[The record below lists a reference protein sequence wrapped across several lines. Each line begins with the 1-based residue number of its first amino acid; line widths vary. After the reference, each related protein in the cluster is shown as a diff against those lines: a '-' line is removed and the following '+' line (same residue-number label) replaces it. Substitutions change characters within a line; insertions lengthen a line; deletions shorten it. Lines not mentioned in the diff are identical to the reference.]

1 MSTGYVTLS
10 RQSGLMHE
18 MQAIANNVANMSTTG
33 FRREDVVFSEYIRAG
48 GTRDQSVSMAAAR
61 GRHLDLTQG
70 TLEPTGG
77 TFDLAI
83 EGQGFFTVQTPG
95 GERLTRAG
103 HFLPG
108 DAGDLMTPD
117 GHLVL
122 DDGGAPIFIPPDAP
136 GVSIATDGTIS
147 AGGRPIAR
155 IGLVQPNDLSGLK
168 REGANLFSAGSGV
181 EPVEEARMLQGFLEG
196 SNVNP
201 VVEIARMIEVQRAYE
216 LGQSFSDQESK
227 RLSNLID
234 MLSR

>member
-18 MQAIANNVANMSTTG
+18 MRSIANNIANMSTTG
-33 FRREDVVFSEYIRAG
+33 FRREGVVFSEFIKAG
-48 GTRDQSVSMAAAR
+48 GDANQSVSLASAR

-77 TFDLAI
+77 TFDAAI
-83 EGQGFFTVQTPG
+83 EGDGFFLVETPQ

-108 DAGDLMTPD
+108 DTGDLMTPD
-117 GHLVL
+117 GHFVL
-122 DDGGAPIFIPPDAP
+122 DEGGAPIFIPPDAND
-136 GVSIATDGTIS
+136 VSIATDGTIS
-147 AGGRPIAR
+147 ANGLPVGRVGVVKPVEGA
-155 IGLVQPNDLSGLK
+155 DLT
-168 REGANLFSAGSGV
+168 REGANLFSLDGDF
-181 EPVEEARMLQGFLEG
+181 EPVEAPRVLQGFVEG

-216 LGQSFSDQESK
+216 LGQSFSEGESK

-234 MLSR
+234 TLSR